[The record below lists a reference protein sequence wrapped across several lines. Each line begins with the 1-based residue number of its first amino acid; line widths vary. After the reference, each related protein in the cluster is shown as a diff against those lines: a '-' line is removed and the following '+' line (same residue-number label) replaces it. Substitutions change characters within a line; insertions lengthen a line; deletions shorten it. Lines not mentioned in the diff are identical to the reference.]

1 MTGRVHRMSDQYPD
15 PSGNTAQFQA
25 FVQRAEPEQE
35 RRSPL
40 PWVLGIVAA
49 VIVLGAVIAFLV
61 S

>member
-1 MTGRVHRMSDQYPD
+1 MSDQYSD

-25 FVQRAEPEQE
+25 FAQRAEPEPV

-40 PWVLGIVAA
+40 PWVLGIAAA
-49 VIVLGAVIAFLV
+49 VIVIVAVIAFMV